1 MAGAWIRRL
10 FVGVL
15 VLVGACGDERRAA
28 TEHEETVGV
37 QRESLTATQARILGF
52 EGTVGGSNGDWRA
65 VTGTATSSTVHSEGA
80 RSLSL
85 SSSTS
90 PSARSR
96 TISTLGTLASQAGID
111 VQVPSSLQGQSWLG
125 QVALTFNAPSAGVN
139 NINAGAATL
148 SGPVGTFRRY
158 AITIPSFVVT
168 ALNTH
173 AYSDLTVTVQLTV
186 PSTSG
191 AFLIDALTLT
201 PGGGG
206 GSGGGGGMAGSGGTS
221 GGGSAGGG
229 GGGRG
234 GAGGSGGASTGGTT
248 GGAAGGSPGGLA
260 GTGGMTGGVAGSGGV
275 AGGASG
281 GGNAGSTGTATEEV
295 IIDLPKNLQTPA
307 VALGAYGNGGG
318 LVINDGTRV
327 VGGSAGFAN
336 VTSART
342 TVATDLGVNTKV
354 KDVYSTPD
362 IFVRGS
368 HIYGNVW
375 TSAGLVPSP
384 QQPSII
390 DGTVQHHVSLDPI
403 RRLSWTVPF
412 PTFAGDPTVVPQS
425 GNLTLEP
432 GGTRGITLLQDAR
445 LKLNRP
451 GVYTLDGP
459 FVMEPNSVL
468 EVDNAGGQIELY
480 VRKDFIFR
488 GTIQKT
494 DPRNNVLI
502 VALGTGEQPLERRFN
517 AVLVAPRGSVQLAT
531 VTSGHQTSVYA
542 KSILARPN
550 TTITHAPF
558 DPVSFCEEERCSGL
572 CPEVSGERSCEEG
585 EPCTET
591 SDCADNL
598 SCIDGVCMPPDGGGT
613 KGPGEPCGT
622 TDECGAGL
630 VCGPNNGGC
639 FNQARAMGV
648 CWPAECEEVID
659 RDQGECGNP
668 DSPCGPNC
676 ECALACDPTQD
687 PPITCPAGE
696 VCKEHAGNPL
706 GLASRF
712 ACVDPRWPS
721 NDPAICGP
729 GRTITGPCIPTPD
742 CSDATCEDPSD
753 GIGGQCR
760 GVCERGEACSND
772 IVCEPGNCCLEHP
785 DGSGSCRPCEC
796 ATTVM
801 EPPNCGGPDAPCGEC
816 LECTP
821 FCDGRQCGK
830 DPKCGKSCG
839 TCATGEFCQEG
850 SGKCV
855 GPSPETPL
863 TVPNGEGG
871 DEVIQDLPTAPAA
884 AVGAVAGA
892 FRVTEQGS
900 AEYVVPIAV
909 PPGRAGIQ
917 PALSLKY
924 FGTKTNGDV
933 GVGWMLDGL
942 PKITRCP
949 RIAALDGYA
958 APVKGD
964 KSDPFCIDGKRLSLV
979 SGMYGANNAEY
990 RTMVDSF
997 SRVRSFREVSD
1008 FHLLPIDAPENKP
1021 PANPLDEGPDY
1032 FEVWTKDGRI
1042 LTFGGSA
1049 DSIMMGR
1056 AGKRYSWMLSKVRDR
1071 ATNSMTVHYDN
1082 QREHVMGAEVMS
1094 ARVSRIEYTGHGD
1107 DPGNRS
1113 VQFTYQPRE
1122 DVHTT
1127 YLQGGL
1133 PWHVGQRLSQITTYV
1148 KDQPIKNYRLTY
1160 EGQSFQSQIE
1170 KIFECEGN
1178 TAVRCKPPTSFE
1190 YAHESGFTFGPNGYD
1205 LESAVQLDTNG
1216 DGIPDFIETEVSVD
1230 GVSAHP
1236 EIAATIMAA
1245 DVAMLVISVA
1255 APGPG
1260 TLVAGFAW
1268 TLGKIGFL
1276 GLLAKKPEITYTRNM
1291 YFGQPDR
1298 SLTPVRVSNIQGIP
1312 CNPRSPMA
1320 VVDLDRD
1327 GKDDLLG
1334 VCETRSGGGRGNPMI
1349 RYVWAMSPSYSTGDG
1364 NFEPGPPAAA
1374 LEASMT
1380 PPNEPPPP
1388 FVYDVNGDSLA
1399 DIVSCSADYRV
1410 VVRLREGPGSAGFGG
1425 GIALDLPMPSTWS
1438 PKGLCSERRPTVLPF
1453 DVDGDGGAELVF
1465 RSFDGWKVLRYEGPP
1480 TQSEPKLTLESL
1492 SLDDVGR
1499 SGSGAGLMPG
1509 DFTGDGLP
1517 DIWGNEVGT
1526 ASDGQGTL
1534 WINQGNGSFQP
1545 RPLIHPRPALD
1556 LPAWH
1561 LPPPVRHARS
1571 AVLDYNADGLVDLL
1585 ENWRGQDTHG
1595 GLGEIVEHH
1604 QSLAM
1609 FFNRAIRD
1617 GSVPDTTF
1625 VELLSPNWNQDIGFL
1640 KAADVDGDGNTDL
1653 FGSHGVFYGSGMKN
1667 RMLTRVVDGLG
1678 NVTTITYDEFGTYQR
1693 NPTDISLPP
1702 CEGTWPETCLPKM
1715 TGLVS
1720 QHQDGFV
1727 DASNQTQLRKTTAYR
1742 YFNARVNVTGHGF
1755 LGFDRRVVAESS
1767 TPGASQESQQSV
1779 QILTIDA
1786 QPIVRVRPSGD
1797 LAQDTKPP
1805 FLYPFAGLPSTI
1817 TTDAK
1822 IDERAVPISPISTG
1836 IGHFRRRTRI
1846 INTWEVGLSQSALP
1860 FPRLQGSTTLTF
1872 DRERPFVIGPQAP
1885 DTEDGTLIT
1894 QCDETFT
1901 TDGYGNLRTHVN
1913 TCFDSGGR
1921 SIESTVTNNTYEPNP
1936 TDWLISNPKTTS
1948 STSWRSGFPL
1958 TREYLFTYDSRG
1970 LLETVTRD
1978 IHEANGTPNDETA
1991 WHRKSF
1997 GRNDFGNPEQ
2007 IIEEVLTGDPARPT
2021 TIDYDEDQ
2029 IFPWKITNALGQTT
2043 QVSFEPGFGKP
2054 ATIIDQNH
2062 RIVQHTYDGMGLL
2075 TETHDPTGLTVRSYS
2090 SSSTIQRD
2098 TAAGLI
2104 YPRIQVASDRQGVD
2118 GTPTGGTLVEVD
2130 HLGRPVLIRSK
2141 GFGGTDIIQ
2150 EQAYDFAGRLVGETL
2165 PHTLDAT
2172 EVPVERYRYDGLH
2185 RLTDVRHADG
2195 SSVRYQHASVAS
2207 LGSNYRHWLRELD
2220 CGFVAED
2227 ARATTGCP
2235 VEIQYAI
2242 DETGR
2247 EDVVISDHVGRV
2259 IRNIDGENTATT
2271 ERFSDYNYGPFNL
2284 PYLAYQ
2290 NRATVD
2296 DWENPT
2302 FEYTRDHYGRIK
2314 TVLDR
2319 DTGTSTRAY
2328 NGYDELIRTEDP
2340 KQQVRW
2346 FAHDALGR
2354 VTRLTDDSGVSQW
2367 IYDQGQNALGR
2378 LSETISPPT
2387 SENPD
2392 GQRVSYTY
2400 EPFTPG
2406 ANRGLPQRIDHIIDG
2421 ASYPVDIDYDGL
2433 GRTRNVHYP
2442 NPGGGQPIVARYQYD
2457 SAGTMTGVQ
2466 EVGSGTV
2473 RSVWQIDQAYQG
2485 QLIQKETF
2493 GNGASTTYGY
2503 DPARRWLQT
2512 IDTELGSG
2520 TLQSLG
2526 YDHYDNGQV
2535 SDRSRA
2541 GVTTHYD
2548 YDPLNRLKT
2557 VTDFASGSEEIT
2569 DYTYDRYGN
2578 ISTKGLT
2585 AIAYQPT
2592 EPHLVAAVGENTYSH
2607 DANGNVEIRNG
2618 PDIPGGIQFFDYTS
2632 FDLPRTIQSGPSAR
2646 TSFDYSADET
2656 RLVRRD
2662 HDPADPAEDRTRIFV
2677 PDLYQRLLDAAG
2689 DTVEER
2695 FQISAGGRPIAEIVR
2710 TTSGDE
2716 TLYLHTD
2723 RLGSAETISTST
2735 GQTFDQRFDPF
2746 GAPDPTNTNIT
2757 RAGFTGHA
2765 HDNDLGL
2772 IDMKGRVYDPL
2783 AARFTTADPIMQ
2795 APHWSQG
2802 MNRYAYVFNDP
2813 VNATD
2818 PSGFLSMSD
2827 VVKGFVTAGHIAGAG
2842 LMAYGSITSGHPATT
2857 NFMAVG
2863 GSTGGSSAL
2872 MLPGLQGQPGSGPT
2886 PVAAYGG
2893 GASSVVNAEGGFE
2906 GAGGVDPAAFDPG
2919 RYLQPDAPGTYRL
2932 SAEGRRALRP
2942 LFDRFG
2948 YDVGQMQIQF
2958 DPGVSSA
2965 ETNRDLVIVNP
2976 RLWSART
2983 DYGKLQVLTH
2993 EATHSVQF
3001 QKLGSAG
3008 VRWRLGTE
3016 RVKNL
3021 FGDVYDVTDEL
3032 ANVPQAR
3039 INPIDERFT
3048 LESLATRME
3057 DFVRTVPR

>member
-1 MAGAWIRRL
+1 MSSAWIRQA

-15 VLVGACGDERRAA
+15 VLVGACGDERRAPSE
-28 TEHEETVGV
+28 TGQEESVAV
-37 QRESLTATQARILGF
+37 QRQSLTATQTRILGF
-52 EGTVGGSNGDWRA
+52 EGTIGTNGDWRA
-65 VTGTATSSTVHSEGA
+65 VTGTASSSTVHSEGT

-85 SSSTS
+85 SGSTS
-90 PSARSR
+90 PSARS
-96 TISTLGTLASQAGID
+96 TSISTLGPLASQAGID
-111 VQVPSSLQGQSWLG
+111 VQVPTSLQGQSWLG

-139 NINAGAATL
+139 NVNAGAATL

-158 AITIPSFVVT
+158 TIAIPSFVVT

-173 AYSDLTVTVQLTV
+173 TYSDLTITVQLTV

-191 AFLIDALTLT
+191 AFLVDALSLT

-206 GSGGGGGMAGSGGTS
+206 GTGGAGGVAGGGGTS
-221 GGGSAGGG
+221 GGGTAGGG
-229 GGGRG
+229 TAGGGSGGRG
-234 GAGGSGGASTGGTT
+234 GAGGNGGATTGGTT
-248 GGAAGGSPGGLA
+248 GGAAGGSTGGLA
-260 GTGGMTGGVAGSGGV
+260 GNGGTTGGLAGAGGI
-275 AGGASG
+275 AGGAAG
-281 GGNAGSTGTATEEV
+281 GGNAGSTGNAVEEV
-295 IIDLPKNLQTPA
+295 IIDLPKNLQPA
-307 VALGAYGNGGG
+307 VVALAAYGNGGG

-327 VGGSAGFAN
+327 VGGSGGYAN
-336 VTSART
+336 VTSVRT
-342 TVATDLGVNTKV
+342 TVATDLGVNTRV
-354 KDVYSTPD
+354 KDIYSTPN

-375 TSAGLVPSP
+375 TSAALVPNP
-384 QQPSII
+384 QQPSQI
-390 DGTVQHHVSLDPI
+390 DGTVQHHVSLDPV
-403 RRLSWTVPF
+403 RRVSWTVPF
-412 PTFAGDPTVVPQS
+412 STFTGDPTVVLQGAS
-425 GNLTLEP
+425 LTLEP
-432 GGTRGITLLQDAR
+432 GGTRGITLQQNAR

-468 EVDNAGGQIELY
+468 EVDNAGGQVELY
-480 VRKDFIFR
+480 IRKDFIFR

-502 VALGTGEQPLERRFN
+502 VALGTGDQPIERRFN
-517 AVLVAPRGSVQLAT
+517 AILVAPRGNVQLAT
-531 VTSGHQTSVYA
+531 ITSGHQTSVYA

-550 TTITHAPF
+550 TTITHTPF
-558 DPVSFCEEERCSGL
+558 DPVAFCEEDRCTAL
-572 CPEVSGERSCEEG
+572 CPATTGTRECGLG

-591 SDCADNL
+591 SDCTGNL
-598 SCIDGVCMPPDGGGT
+598 SCIGGVCTPPTGGT
-613 KGPGEPCGT
+613 KGPGDACGT

-639 FNQARAMGV
+639 FNQARATSV

-659 RDQGECGNP
+659 REEGECGNA

-676 ECALACDPTQD
+676 ECALSCDPTQD
-687 PPITCPAGE
+687 PPITCPIGE

-706 GLASRF
+706 GLPSRF

-729 GRTITGPCIPTPD
+729 GRTIAGPCIPTPD

-753 GIGGQCR
+753 GIGGLCR
-760 GVCERGEACSND
+760 GVCERGGACSSD
-772 IVCEPGNCCLEHP
+772 IVCEAGDCCLVSPE
-785 DGSGSCRPCEC
+785 GSGSCRPCEC

-821 FCDGRQCGK
+821 ACDGRQCGK

-839 TCATGEFCQEG
+839 TCATGELCQEG

-855 GPSPETPL
+855 PPSPETPL
-863 TVPNGEGG
+863 TVPDGEGG
-871 DEVIQDLPTAPAA
+871 EEVIEDPPTAPAA

-892 FRVTEQGS
+892 FRVTEMGS

-917 PALSLKY
+917 PELSLKY
-924 FGTKTNGDV
+924 FGTKTNGDA

-949 RIAALDGYA
+949 RIPALDGYA
-958 APVKGD
+958 APVKGN
-964 KSDPFCIDGKRLSLV
+964 KSDQFCIDGKRLSLV
-979 SGMYGANNAEY
+979 SGTYGANNAEY
-990 RTMVDSF
+990 RTMVDTF

-1008 FHLLPIDAPENKP
+1008 FHLLPIDAPPNKP
-1021 PANPLDEGPDY
+1021 PADALDEGPDY
-1032 FEVWTKDGRI
+1032 FEVVTKDGRV

-1056 AGKRYSWMLSKVRDR
+1056 EGKRYSWMLSKVKDR

-1082 QREHVMGAEVMS
+1082 QREHLMGAEVMS

-1113 VQFTYQPRE
+1113 VRFTYQPRE

-1160 EGQSFQSQIE
+1160 EAQSFQSQIE
-1170 KIFECEGN
+1170 KIFECQGAD
-1178 TAVRCKPPTSFE
+1178 AVRCKPPTSFE
-1190 YAHESGFTFGPNGYD
+1190 YVHESGFTYGPHGYE
-1205 LESAVQLDTNG
+1205 LASAIQLDTNG
-1216 DGIPDFIETEVSVD
+1216 DGIADFIETEVSVG

-1245 DVAMLVISVA
+1245 DVAMVVVSMA

-1260 TLVAGFAW
+1260 IVAGAIWNFSKVA
-1268 TLGKIGFL
+1268 LM
-1276 GLLAKKPEITYTRNM
+1276 GLLAEKPEITYTRNM

-1312 CNPRSPMA
+1312 CSPRTPMA
-1320 VVDLDRD
+1320 VVDLNRD
-1327 GKDDLLG
+1327 GKDDLIG
-1334 VCETRSGGGRGNPMI
+1334 ACETRSGGSRGSPI
-1349 RYVWAMSPSYSTGDG
+1349 LYRWTMSPSYSTGDG
-1364 NFEPGPPAAA
+1364 NFEAGPAAA
-1374 LEASMT
+1374 TFEASM
-1380 PPNEPPPP
+1380 PLPNQPPPP
-1388 FVYDVNGDSLA
+1388 FVYDINGDALA
-1399 DIVSCSADYRV
+1399 DIVSCSGDHRLVA
-1410 VVRLREGPGSAGFGG
+1410 RLREGPGAAGFGG
-1425 GIALDLPMPSTWS
+1425 EIEIGLPSPPIWP
-1438 PKGLCSERRPTVLPF
+1438 PKGLCVERRPTVLPF

-1465 RSFDGWKVLRYEGPP
+1465 RSPDGWRVLRYEGPP
-1480 TQSEPKLTLESL
+1480 AQPAAQLRLESL
-1492 SLDDVGR
+1492 SLDDMGL
-1499 SGSGAGLMPG
+1499 SGTGSGLMTG

-1526 ASDGQGTL
+1526 ASDGEGTL

-1545 RPLIHPRPALD
+1545 RPLIHPKPALD
-1556 LPAWH
+1556 LPAWQM
-1561 LPPPVRHARS
+1561 PPPVRHVRS

-1585 ENWRGQDTHG
+1585 ENWRGQDTEP

-1617 GSVPDTTF
+1617 DSVPDTEF
-1625 VELLSPNWNQDIGFL
+1625 VEFLSPNVNRDIGFL

-1653 FGSHGVFYGSGMKN
+1653 FGENHGVFYGSGMKN

-1678 NVTTITYDEFGTYQR
+1678 NVTSITYDQSETYKR
-1693 NPTDISLPP
+1693 NPTDVSLPP
-1702 CEGTWPETCLPKM
+1702 CEKTWPEICLPKM

-1720 QHQDGFV
+1720 KHTDGFL
-1727 DASNQTQLRKTTAYR
+1727 DGNNQTQIRKTTDYR

-1755 LGFDRRVVAESS
+1755 LGFDRRVVVESS

-1779 QILTIDA
+1779 QNLTIDA
-1786 QPIVRVRPSGD
+1786 QPIVRVRPNGQ
-1797 LAQDTKPP
+1797 LADDTKPP
-1805 FLYPFAGLPSTI
+1805 YLYPFAGLAGTA
-1817 TTDAK
+1817 TTDVR
-1822 IDERAVPISPISTG
+1822 IDERAVPIAPISTG
-1836 IGHFRRRTRI
+1836 VGHFRRRTRVT
-1846 INTWEVGLSQSALP
+1846 NVWAVGLSENAKP
-1860 FPRLQGSTTLTF
+1860 FPRLQSRLTQTF
-1872 DRERPFVIGPQAP
+1872 DRERPFEIGVPTP
-1885 DTEDGTLIT
+1885 DTEDGPLIVE
-1894 QCDETFT
+1894 CAEIFT
-1901 TDGYGNLRTHVN
+1901 TDGYGNILTHTN
-1913 TCFDSGGR
+1913 SCFDSEER
-1921 SIESTVTNNTYEPNP
+1921 FIEGMTTNSTYDLNP
-1936 TDWLISNPKTTS
+1936 TNWLISNPKTTS
-1948 STSWRSGFPL
+1948 STSFRSSFSQ

-1970 LLETVTRD
+1970 LLETVTRGV
-1978 IHEANGTPNDETA
+1978 HEANGTPNDETA

-1997 GRNDFGNPEQ
+1997 GRNAFGNPEQ

-2021 TIDYDEDQ
+2021 TIEYDEDQ
-2029 IFPWKITNALGQTT
+2029 IFPWKVTNSLAQTT
-2043 QVSFEPGFGKP
+2043 QVSFEPGFGNP
-2054 ATIIDQNH
+2054 ATVIDPNY

-2075 TETHDPTGLTVRSYS
+2075 TETRDPTGLTVRGYS
-2090 SSSTIQRD
+2090 PSSALQRD
-2098 TAAGLI
+2098 TAAGPI
-2104 YPRIQVASDRQGVD
+2104 YPRIQVTSDRQGVD

-2130 HLGRPVLIRSK
+2130 HLGRPVLIQSK

-2185 RLTDVRHADG
+2185 RLTDVQHADG
-2195 SSVRYQHASVAS
+2195 SSVKYQHASVAS
-2207 LGSNYRHWLRELD
+2207 LGADYRHWLRELN
-2220 CGFVAED
+2220 CTWIAED
-2227 ARATTGCP
+2227 RRAYTGCP
-2235 VEIQYAI
+2235 VEIQRTI
-2242 DETGR
+2242 DETER
-2247 EDVVISDHVGRV
+2247 EDVVVSDHTGQA
-2259 IRNIDGENTATT
+2259 IRNIDGENTANTAH
-2271 ERFSDYNYGPFNL
+2271 FSDYHYGPFNL
-2284 PYLAYQ
+2284 PYVAYQ
-2290 NRATVD
+2290 NRTTVND
-2296 DWENPT
+2296 LQNPT
-2302 FEYTRDHYGRIK
+2302 FQYDRDHYGRIK
-2314 TVLDR
+2314 AVLDG
-2319 DTGTSTRAY
+2319 DTGASTRAY

-2340 KQQVRW
+2340 KQQARW

-2354 VTRLTDDSGVSQW
+2354 VTRVTDDSGVSQW
-2367 IYDQGQNALGR
+2367 IYDQGPNALGR
-2378 LSETISPPT
+2378 LSETLSPPT
-2387 SENPD
+2387 SDNPD
-2392 GQRVSYTY
+2392 GQRISYTY
-2400 EPFTPG
+2400 EPFAAGT
-2406 ANRGLPQRIDHIIDG
+2406 NRGLLQRIDHFIDG

-2442 NPGGGQPIVARYQYD
+2442 NPGGGQPVVARYQYD

-2473 RSVWQIDQAYQG
+2473 RSVWQINEAYQG
-2485 QLIQKETF
+2485 QFIQKETF

-2520 TLQSLG
+2520 TLQNLG
-2526 YDHYDNGQV
+2526 YSHYDNGQV
-2535 SDRSRA
+2535 SDLTRS

-2557 VTDFASGSEEIT
+2557 VTDFAVGTEEIT

-2578 ISTKGLT
+2578 LSTKGPT

-2592 EPHLVAAVGENTYSH
+2592 QPHLVAAVADNIYVH
-2607 DANGNVEIRNG
+2607 DANGNLESRSG
-2618 PDIPGGIQFFDYTS
+2618 PDVPGGIQFFDYTP

-2662 HDPADPAEDRTRIFV
+2662 HDPANPTEDKTRIFV
-2677 PDLYQRLLDAAG
+2677 PDLYQRLLDANG

-2723 RLGSAETISTST
+2723 RLGSAETISTSS
-2735 GQTFDQRFDPF
+2735 GQTFNQRFDPF
-2746 GAPDPTNTNIT
+2746 GAPDPSNTTIT
-2757 RAGFTGHA
+2757 RAGYTGHA

-2783 AARFTTADPIMQ
+2783 ASRFTTADPIMQ

-2813 VNATD
+2813 INATD
-2818 PSGFLSMSD
+2818 PSGFLSMSNI
-2827 VVKGFVTAGHIAGAG
+2827 VGAFVAVGHAAGFVVPAIAN
-2842 LMAYGSITSGHPATT
+2842 GSLPTLG
-2857 NFMAVG
+2857 AVG
-2863 GSTGGSSAL
+2863 VPTVATSVTT
-2872 MLPGLQGQPGSGPT
+2872 MPGLLQGQPGSGPT
-2886 PVAAYGG
+2886 SVDAPLMFPRPPGLCSTGECVAGP
-2893 GASSVVNAEGGFE
+2893 
-2906 GAGGVDPAAFDPG
+2906 GAGGPGTPYLPNPDRKPPGWTADWPEGIDDRGPYSEDPSGDRWYPHPEDPAHWDHYDRGHGGTYPEKSVKPWPGQKRAPYGRQSPFDPW
-2919 RYLQPDAPGTYRL
+2919 RMKFAPP
-2932 SAEGRRALRP
+2932 RAP
-2942 LFDRFG
+2942 
-2948 YDVGQMQIQF
+2948 
-2958 DPGVSSA
+2958 S
-2965 ETNRDLVIVNP
+2965 
-2976 RLWSART
+2976 WSM
-2983 DYGKLQVLTH
+2983 
-2993 EATHSVQF
+2993 
-3001 QKLGSAG
+3001 
-3008 VRWRLGTE
+3008 
-3016 RVKNL
+3016 
-3021 FGDVYDVTDEL
+3021 
-3032 ANVPQAR
+3032 PR
-3039 INPIDERFT
+3039 INMTPTEQAAAAGAVT
-3048 LESLATRME
+3048 LTTVGLILLA
-3057 DFVRTVPR
+3057 VILLPVGL